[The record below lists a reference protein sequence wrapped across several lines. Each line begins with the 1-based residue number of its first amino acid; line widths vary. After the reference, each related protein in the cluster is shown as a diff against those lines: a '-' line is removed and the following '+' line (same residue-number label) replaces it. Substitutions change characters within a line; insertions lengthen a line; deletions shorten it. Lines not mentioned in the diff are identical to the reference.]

1 MNNTSLRS
9 EKRFCCGYTNSVCI
23 DCLERCDFQFD
34 STEITDRVAKLEK
47 QILEWEEELY
57 QLTGKSNKKKRNRL
71 NKKISKGLDEWR
83 HLRVTYGTPT
93 IDKDS
98 DIYRLH
104 ADTRDLKKENL
115 LLKKRLLEMFT
126 SSRKARRKYKEQIVT
141 LKEEICTLQKELRE
155 NKVKKLKSARF
166 CSYCRSRNSDWKRCG
181 RCLNAYYCSVDCQ
194 RAHWKKHKHDCQKK
208 E

>member
-1 MNNTSLRS
+1 
-9 EKRFCCGYTNSVCI
+9 
-23 DCLERCDFQFD
+23 
-34 STEITDRVAKLEK
+34 
-47 QILEWEEELY
+47 
-57 QLTGKSNKKKRNRL
+57 
-71 NKKISKGLDEWR
+71 
-83 HLRVTYGTPT
+83 
-93 IDKDS
+93 
-98 DIYRLH
+98 
-104 ADTRDLKKENL
+104 
-115 LLKKRLLEMFT
+115 MFT

-208 E
+208 EWFRLWDVTLSQWHYDKIVKKYIFLTMQFAKIWLLLFKIFWWLELFFSSCAKNGCTKKWNEKKIAFYLVAFSKSLRTHPTWAAQDWWIMFPKQWMWKELQTSSYMLLVKAPQSHMLLKQ